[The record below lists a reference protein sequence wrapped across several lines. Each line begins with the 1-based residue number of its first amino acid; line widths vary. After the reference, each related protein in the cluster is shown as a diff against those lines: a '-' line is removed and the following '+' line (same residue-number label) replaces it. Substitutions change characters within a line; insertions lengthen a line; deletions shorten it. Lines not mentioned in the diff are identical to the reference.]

1 MTPLRKSETET
12 PSHTNLSTIFYQ
24 ASAVKYRIET
34 PASFTKA
41 LKRCLKRGLKY
52 ENFEYVVKMLAKSG
66 NLPPKYRQHK
76 LSGKYDGLWE
86 CHIQPDWLL
95 IWRQD
100 DEELVL
106 VMINTGSHSDLF

>member
-1 MTPLRKSETET
+1 MSLLRIS
-12 PSHTNLSTIFYQ
+12 LTIFI
-24 ASAVKYRIET
+24 VKYRIET
-34 PASFTKA
+34 SSSFAKA
-41 LKRCLKRGLKY
+41 LKRCIKRGLKY
-52 ENFEYVVKMLAKSG
+52 ELFETVVKILASEG
-66 NLPPKYRQHK
+66 SLPSKYRPHK

-100 DEELVL
+100 DTELVL